1 MSEPGTVTFYIIYE
15 DGSVEAQT
23 LPDVPGAEPVL
34 SKQGRVSGKIEYDQ
48 YLNRLNEQN
57 NIWLVETL
65 AREQQLLKADYD
77 ALITA
82 GIPEATAR
90 RITKYTGP

>member
-23 LPDVPGAEPVL
+23 LPDIPDVEPVL
-34 SKQGRVSGKIEYDQ
+34 TKAGRVSGKIEYDQ
-48 YLNRLNEQN
+48 YLFRLNEQN
-57 NIWLVETL
+57 NIWMGETQ

-77 ALITA
+77 ALIAA

-90 RITKYTGP
+90 RITGYDGP

>member
-1 MSEPGTVTFYIIYE
+1 MSEAGTVTFYIIYE

-34 SKQGRVSGKIEYDQ
+34 SKPGRVSGKIEYDQ
-48 YLNRLNEQN
+48 YLARLNEQN
-57 NIWLVETL
+57 NIWFSETL

-77 ALITA
+77 ALIAA

-90 RITKYTGP
+90 RITGYTGP